1 MDASLKC
8 KTAELEEPGFDG
20 NSEAG
25 RRWFTTGLKN
35 VPPFSVVEY
44 LNTPRKDAG
53 TMHSR
58 TREDMMMEA
67 EKVIRHCFRSQVD
80 H

>member
-35 VPPFSVVEY
+35 VPPFSVGEY
-44 LNTPRKDAG
+44 LNPPRKDAG